1 VPEDGVGLN
10 RFVVTVRAI
19 HAVLTILEEAQS
31 ASQRLAME
39 PKHLT
44 HEQRDLVWRYVQVW
58 RRFRRLADGYRS
70 FASLE
75 DDLAQGSGMFL
86 CGLLVQTD
94 ASSVITADV
103 KDPKFHTAIFDND
116 DHALADMTPQELQEA
131 RRYIIRGGQQH
142 EASLRQLTQPAT

>member
-1 VPEDGVGLN
+1 
-10 RFVVTVRAI
+10 
-19 HAVLTILEEAQS
+19 
-31 ASQRLAME
+31 ME